1 MKARGAVIATVLGVL
16 ILSALYPLRQYASQD
31 EHVGSLVA
39 QVRAMDRK
47 IADLR
52 RQQQALTSDDE
63 IERIAREELGM
74 VRPGEVAFAVVGGQA
89 PESSPHVAAKVASPK
104 PPRQAWYSRWWDAFS
119 RAVHGMR

>member
-31 EHVGSLVA
+31 SHVGSLVA

-52 RQQQALTSDDE
+52 REQQALSSDDE
-63 IERIAREELGM
+63 VERIAREELGM
-74 VRPGEVAFAVVGGQA
+74 VRPGEVAFAIVGSEPTEKTA
-89 PESSPHVAAKVASPK
+89 HVAAKVAPAVRRSNP
-104 PPRQAWYSRWWDAFS
+104 WYARWWDAVS